1 MSIRRRL
8 RMCITRCRMWGASPS
23 SPEVTPPMP
32 TKESLIAVQK
42 TLPAAGGPSHI
53 PFIRDMLFFVGRT
66 HTPSD
71 SGTIIISDPPTREL
85 AVAAATALIHILNV
99 PPPHAEEP
107 VYLWRLFHR
116 LGMARLL
123 GQLGL
128 SPSPETAMQFLQE
141 AAKRSSIESPHFTYV
156 YGLLLLGEFTAAKVE
171 ERYYVPLILPGSLP
185 TTEARK
191 HIERPAYLGSAL
203 AQYKL
208 GHVYEYAVP
217 PSPSI
222 RCFPFNI
229 TQQGEAEANVAL
241 SRWFSCG
248 AEGAFEKDEG
258 LTVAFADKAVK
269 KGVHSAEFVMG
280 YYAEVGIGQPKDLE
294 ATKKWQHG
302 NTEAPARLSALS
314 QAAPQSLSRTQ
325 HDTLTNDNTKHE
337 PTAAEKVKMEVLEG
351 ATQKAPSVPPMPAT
365 LPRQRHASTMP
376 VPPPHGQGSPAPSQG
391 GPQQGRPFANAP
403 RYTLPDTPIPPPSG
417 ASEAEL
423 HQHPS

>member
-1 MSIRRRL
+1 MKA
-8 RMCITRCRMWGASPS
+8 G
-23 SPEVTPPMP
+23 V
-32 TKESLIAVQK
+32 ESC
-42 TLPAAGGPSHI
+42 
-53 PFIRDMLFFVGRT
+53 
-66 HTPSD
+66 
-71 SGTIIISDPPTREL
+71 
-85 AVAAATALIHILNV
+85 
-99 PPPHAEEP
+99 
-107 VYLWRLFHR
+107 YYR

-222 RCFPFNI
+222 RCFPSNI
-229 TQQGEAEANVAL
+229 TQ
-241 SRWFSCG
+241 
-248 AEGAFEKDEG
+248 GAFEEDEG

-294 ATKKWQHG
+294 ATKKQHG

-325 HDTLTNDNTKHE
+325 HDTLTNDNSTKHE

-351 ATQKAPSVPPMPAT
+351 AARKHRLCRRCLLRFRGRGM
-365 LPRQRHASTMP
+365 R
-376 VPPPHGQGSPAPSQG
+376 G

-403 RYTLPDTPIPPPSG
+403 RYTLSDTPSPPPSG
-417 ASEAEL
+417 ASGAEL
-423 HQHPS
+423 HQHPSQSGHGQLAGKPPGRRHEMV